1 MMKWHHWWATL
12 VTLLALGVTW
22 GGSPQRAVA
31 ASTHR
36 LQVVTTFYPVY
47 DFTKAVVGNRADVS
61 VLIPAGTE
69 PHDFEP
75 TAREVARMSRADMV
89 IYTTK
94 YMATWMDA
102 LKPSLQDDHTTL
114 VAAGKGISLIS
125 TRGEMNAQDA
135 LLVQEHRQEAGY
147 FGGGGAKDPH
157 VWLDP
162 VNAIAMVRNIER
174 AVCRKDPRNAAYY
187 RQNARRYIG
196 QLQELN
202 REYQRAFAGCHSRT
216 FITQHAAFGY
226 LARRYGLHQIT
237 IAGISDNEEPS
248 PQRLALLHQ
257 YIRRT
262 HTPVLFAEA
271 DASQQI
277 ARTLAHDTQVRV
289 RPLNPLESLTTT
301 EMRHG
306 ANYLTVM
313 RANLQEL
320 KHAIH

>member
-114 VAAGKGISLIS
+114 VAAGQGIPLIS
-125 TRGEMNAQDA
+125 TRDETKAQDA
-135 LLVQEHRQEAGY
+135 LLV
-147 FGGGGAKDPH
+147 
-157 VWLDP
+157 
-162 VNAIAMVRNIER
+162 
-174 AVCRKDPRNAAYY
+174 
-187 RQNARRYIG
+187 
-196 QLQELN
+196 
-202 REYQRAFAGCHSRT
+202 
-216 FITQHAAFGY
+216 
-226 LARRYGLHQIT
+226 
-237 IAGISDNEEPS
+237 
-248 PQRLALLHQ
+248 
-257 YIRRT
+257 
-262 HTPVLFAEA
+262 
-271 DASQQI
+271 
-277 ARTLAHDTQVRV
+277 
-289 RPLNPLESLTTT
+289 
-301 EMRHG
+301 
-306 ANYLTVM
+306 
-313 RANLQEL
+313 
-320 KHAIH
+320 

>member
-1 MMKWHHWWATL
+1 MFGLIPLMQLRWSETLSGRCAGRIPATL
-12 VTLLALGVTW
+12 LITGKTPGDISGNCRSLTGNTSGRLRAAIRGRLL
-22 GGSPQRAVA
+22 
-31 ASTHR
+31 
-36 LQVVTTFYPVY
+36 
-47 DFTKAVVGNRADVS
+47 
-61 VLIPAGTE
+61 
-69 PHDFEP
+69 
-75 TAREVARMSRADMV
+75 
-89 IYTTK
+89 
-94 YMATWMDA
+94 
-102 LKPSLQDDHTTL
+102 PS
-114 VAAGKGISLIS
+114 
-125 TRGEMNAQDA
+125 
-135 LLVQEHRQEAGY
+135 
-147 FGGGGAKDPH
+147 
-157 VWLDP
+157 
-162 VNAIAMVRNIER
+162 
-174 AVCRKDPRNAAYY
+174 
-187 RQNARRYIG
+187 
-196 QLQELN
+196 
-202 REYQRAFAGCHSRT
+202 
-216 FITQHAAFGY
+216 
-226 LARRYGLHQIT
+226 ARRYGLHQIT

>member
-1 MMKWHHWWATL
+1 MMRWHRWWVAIIA
-12 VTLLALGVTW
+12 LLTLGVTW
-22 GGSPQRAVA
+22 STTPQRVVA

-94 YMATWMDA
+94 YMAPWIDA
-102 LKPSLQDDHTTL
+102 LRPSLRDDHTTL
-114 VAAGKGISLIS
+114 VAAGKGIPLIN
-125 TRGEMNAQDA
+125 TRDEMNAQDA
-135 LLVQEHRQEAGY
+135 LLVQEHQQEAGY

-157 VWLDP
+157 IWLDP
-162 VNAIAMVRNIER
+162 VNAVAMVRNIER
-174 AVCRKDPRNAAYY
+174 GVCQKDPGNAAYY
-187 RQNARRYIG
+187 RRNARHYIR
-196 QLQELN
+196 QLYGLD
-202 REYQRAFAGCHSRT
+202 RKYRRAFKGCHSRT

-271 DASQQI
+271 DASQKI
-277 ARTLAHDTQVRV
+277 ARVLAHDTQVQV

-301 EMRHG
+301 EIRHG

-313 RANLQEL
+313 RINLQEL

>member
-1 MMKWHHWWATL
+1 MKWHHWWVTMVAFLTL
-12 VTLLALGVTW
+12 GIIWSTP
-22 GGSPQRAVA
+22 PQRAVA

-36 LQVVTTFYPVY
+36 LRIVTTFYPVY
-47 DFTKAVVGNRADVS
+47 DFTKAVVGNKASVS

-75 TAREVARMSRADMV
+75 TAREMARMSRADMV

-94 YMATWMDA
+94 YMAPWIDA
-102 LKPSLQDDHTTL
+102 LRPSLRDDHTTL
-114 VAAGKGISLIS
+114 VAAGKGVPLIS
-125 TRGEMNAQDA
+125 TRDEMDAQDA

-157 VWLDP
+157 IWLDP
-162 VNAIAMVRNIER
+162 VNAITMVRNIER
-174 AVCRKDPRNAAYY
+174 VVCQKDPPNAAYY
-187 RQNARRYIG
+187 RQNARRYIR
-196 QLQELN
+196 QLHGLD
-202 REYQRAFAGCHSRT
+202 RKYRRAFAGCHSRT

-257 YIRRT
+257 YIQRT
-262 HTPVLFAEA
+262 HTPVLFVEA
-271 DASQQI
+271 DASQKI
-277 ARTLAHDTQVRV
+277 ARVLAHDTQVQV

-301 EMRHG
+301 EIRHG

-320 KHAIH
+320 KHVIH